1 MSKNH
6 WIDIDFEYT
15 DNNSSIFKNKK
26 ENPIT
31 TFTLRSLDFSIPFSR
46 IWNQFR
52 PWPCDLFAKKWS
64 WMFLRIRSWIYERVV
79 CVNSISQGS
88 LDRQQRYVDHF
99 CSTVAILC
107 ANNHDLLSFEP
118 MECKEDSSERTA
130 NLHLKSLLDCM
141 ALYIYSWKLVG
152 EKKFGSL

>member
-46 IWNQFR
+46 I
-52 PWPCDLFAKKWS
+52 
-64 WMFLRIRSWIYERVV
+64 
-79 CVNSISQGS
+79 
-88 LDRQQRYVDHF
+88 
-99 CSTVAILC
+99 
-107 ANNHDLLSFEP
+107 
-118 MECKEDSSERTA
+118 
-130 NLHLKSLLDCM
+130 
-141 ALYIYSWKLVG
+141 
-152 EKKFGSL
+152 